1 MTTAVGTTMTIYS
14 WLVVVCW
21 AAFLGYWLVTGLSS
35 KRTAK
40 SYGRQML
47 IRAIIVA
54 VVLLFVRSRPADI
67 GTRAI
72 ILSPAVRTLGVLV
85 CAAGVSFAIWAR
97 RRLGK
102 NWGMPMSVH
111 ESPELITAGPYARL
125 RHPIYTGIIIALIG
139 NALALSLWWLV
150 AVFAALLRFGYAAR
164 KEEETLLTT
173 FPREYAAYQRRTS
186 MIVPGLF

>member
-1 MTTAVGTTMTIYS
+1 MTIYS
-14 WLVVVCW
+14 WLVLACW
-21 AAFLGYWLVTGLSS
+21 VAFFGYWLATGLAS

-54 VVLLFVRSRPADI
+54 IVLVFVRSRPADV

-72 ILSPAVRTLGVLV
+72 VLSPAVRVLGVLV

-111 ESPELITAGPYARL
+111 ESPELVTTGPYARL
-125 RHPIYTGIIIALIG
+125 RHPIYAGIIIAFIG

-150 AVFAALLRFGYAAR
+150 AVVAAVFRFGYAAR
-164 KEEETLLTT
+164 KEEATMLAM
-173 FPREYAAYQRRTS
+173 FPSEYAEYQRRTS